1 MIENSKVLRDPEPLI
16 VLGELADS
24 SVNFYMRYWENTDDY
39 WTVYFEMLETSKIE
53 LDKAGIEIPYPQM
66 DIHTKK

>member
-1 MIENSKVLRDPEPLI
+1 
-16 VLGELADS
+16 
-24 SVNFYMRYWENTDDY
+24 MRSWANTDDY

-66 DIHTKK
+66 DIHTKN